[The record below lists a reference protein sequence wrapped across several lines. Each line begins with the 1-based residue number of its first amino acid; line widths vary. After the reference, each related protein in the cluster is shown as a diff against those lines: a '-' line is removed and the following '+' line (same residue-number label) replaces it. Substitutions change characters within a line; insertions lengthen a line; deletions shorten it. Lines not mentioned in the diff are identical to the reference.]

1 MYTPAAF
8 LFTKGLWELHVFEN
22 IFITLD
28 ALPSSIPK
36 GFMSTS
42 GIEPGRLG
50 DCTLEPSACP
60 CQLQHQNKPSDFHR
74 LVIDG
79 FSLHIEQICI

>member
-1 MYTPAAF
+1 M
-8 LFTKGLWELHVFEN
+8 FEN

-28 ALPSSIPK
+28 ALPGAIPK
-36 GFMSTS
+36 GLMSTS

-50 DCTLEPSACP
+50 DCTLEPSACL
-60 CQLQHQNKPSDFHR
+60 CQLHQNKPSDFHR
-74 LVIDG
+74 LVIDD